1 MMYYDSAEKSRTI
14 IGGLAN
20 SDFHTIDELNAWLSK
35 SRTDIV
41 SMYDKNT
48 DFDDIFMD
56 NMSLLMQS
64 IINSPLPLEFSME
77 RLSMYLHSSFSMDSP
92 LWHVP
97 DSFLS

>member
-1 MMYYDSAEKSRTI
+1 MYDSTERSRTI
-14 IGGLAN
+14 IGGLAD
-20 SDFHTIDELNAWLSK
+20 SDFHTIDELNAWLGNK
-35 SRTDIV
+35 GTDIV
-41 SMYDKNT
+41 RMYGKNT

-56 NMSLLMQS
+56 NMSLLLQS

>member
-1 MMYYDSAEKSRTI
+1 MYYSDEGSRTI
-14 IGGLAN
+14 IEGLTN
-20 SDFHTIDELNAWLSK
+20 SDFHTVDELNTWLSK
-35 SRTDIV
+35 KGTDIV
-41 SMYDKNT
+41 RMYDKHT

>member
-1 MMYYDSAEKSRTI
+1 MYDSAEESRTI
-14 IGGLAN
+14 IGTLTN
-20 SDFHTIDELNAWLSK
+20 SDFHTIDELNTWLSNK
-35 SRTDIV
+35 RTNIV
-41 SMYDKNT
+41 RMYDKRT
-48 DFDDIFMD
+48 DFEDIFMD
-56 NMSLLMQS
+56 NMSLLMQV